1 MDSFSFYGPC
11 ILEKE
16 HWRKSKI
23 IVINRFKLLYK
34 DRNGRFAQNRAGNR
48 GMTFQKTYQLLN
60 FPARAG
66 SCPAL
71 HYHPAPKKSASLVH
85 ILCLTG
91 YEWSNYLLIY
101 NEHNYYYGSTNV

>member
-34 DRNGRFAQNRAGNR
+34 GRNGRFA
-48 GMTFQKTYQLLN
+48 
-60 FPARAG
+60 
-66 SCPAL
+66 
-71 HYHPAPKKSASLVH
+71 
-85 ILCLTG
+85 
-91 YEWSNYLLIY
+91 
-101 NEHNYYYGSTNV
+101 